1 MLPQEFYKRFAVLT
15 LYAAV
20 AAAVVYLVFSYLWGV
35 ILPFLVAYVFAE
47 LFKPVVKYSE
57 THSRFPKRTFVLAVV
72 LLTAGA
78 LGMLVFAIGRQLIT
92 EISEL
97 SVSVKNM
104 LSLIRSDDA
113 YAARAIDKI
122 NSMVP
127 FVDIRERLWDMR
139 GNLEEELLGMLLSFG
154 EKLSGGIITFLGKS
168 AAFLPN
174 ALLTSAVVIIA
185 TYYFAVDRVKVN
197 CFFLSLFPKKMR
209 PMLKKAKDELSET
222 VGKYLRAYG
231 LLFVITFCELLAAF
245 LLMDI
250 EYALVLAL
258 VIAIID
264 ILPVLGTGTVLVPWG
279 LGSLLLG
286 NYSRG
291 TWLLVTYAAITVIR
305 QVLEPKIVGK
315 YIGLS
320 PLAALASMYIGLKLM
335 SLAGLVVFPLGAIVL
350 KRAIELKNRNESAEN
365 KMTTETIKDGVK

>member
-279 LGSLLLG
+279 LDSLLLG

-335 SLAGLVVFPLGAIVL
+335 GLAGLVVFPLGAIVL

-365 KMTTETIKDGVK
+365 KMTTEAVKDGVK